1 MQPKIVV
8 KKKNKMIVVYLLMLA
23 ITIIISVLW
32 AIGIDKNKD
41 IKSDDVEFP

>member
-1 MQPKIVV
+1 
-8 KKKNKMIVVYLLMLA
+8 MIVVYLIMFV
-23 ITIIISVLW
+23 ITVLISVLW